1 LHGFGLV
8 SRLWLEAFKRRIAS
22 KYFLFLRSVKPF
34 QRRRLL
40 PGRAEVNAP
49 GPAPAWL
56 GRSIATQRLR
66 ILEYSALVDQQRD
79 QDTYHKHL
87 FVHIGSSVDYSD
99 PLLEVRLVVFLWEVC
114 CGSGSAWTFTI
125 FGSWIRIRIKL
136 KSWILIRI
144 NVMRIRNTLFGY
156 IGTYCL

>member
-1 LHGFGLV
+1 
-8 SRLWLEAFKRRIAS
+8 
-22 KYFLFLRSVKPF
+22 LRSVKPF
-34 QRRRLL
+34 QSGAFCLAV
-40 PGRAEVNAP
+40 PKVTPPAP
-49 GPAPAWL
+49 PPAPAWL

-66 ILEYSALVDQQRD
+66 ILEHSALLDQQRD